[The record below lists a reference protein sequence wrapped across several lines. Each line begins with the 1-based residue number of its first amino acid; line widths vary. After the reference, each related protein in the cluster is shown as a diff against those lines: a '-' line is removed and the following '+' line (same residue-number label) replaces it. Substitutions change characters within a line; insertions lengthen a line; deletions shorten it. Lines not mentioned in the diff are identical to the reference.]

1 MPTVAHRWS
10 MLLALA
16 AASSCRNDAV
26 IAEVEKP
33 AAPQMQALL
42 DAYSMPTGALTAA
55 TLLEVVAGIP
65 PRIASVDAIQLDHR
79 VIDAAQAALRQL
91 QDRQAMVVAP
101 QAPLRKGVA
110 VAAEP
115 LTVEGQGYLEVTR
128 ICDGWGAFPVPDWN
142 NGFMQ
147 LTVGFTEQGVD
158 PVIWGGLT
166 LCKYRLGEHQIQLD
180 GVALDPNSGD
190 VRVYVG
196 SNVQL
201 ATFGTFPDPVL
212 VELLA
217 QVFVDGVE
225 VAGQLSFR
233 IDVNTRGIELLVPVT
248 GGNVLAAIDGTRA
261 NLVQVR
267 AANGLFQCDLAV
279 SRCTAPDGTTFGAP

>member
-1 MPTVAHRWS
+1 MPPAVRCWP
-10 MLLALA
+10 LLLVLA

-26 IAEVEKP
+26 ISEVEKP

-42 DAYSMPTGALTAA
+42 DAYAVPTGALTAA
-55 TLLEVVAGIP
+55 TLLELVAGIP
-65 PRIASVDAIQLDHR
+65 PRIASVDAIQLDRR

-91 QDRQAMVVAP
+91 QDRQPMVVAP
-101 QAPLRKGVA
+101 QAPLRQGVA

-128 ICDGWGAFPVPDWN
+128 ICDGWGALPVPDWN
-142 NGFMQ
+142 NGYMQ

-166 LCKYRLGEHQIQLD
+166 LCKYRLGEHQILLD
-180 GVALDPNSGD
+180 GVALDPSSGD

-196 SNVQL
+196 NNVQL
-201 ATFGTFPDPVL
+201 ATFGTFPEPVL
-212 VELLA
+212 VEVVA
-217 QVFVDGVE
+217 QVFVDGIE

-233 IDVNTRGIELLVPVT
+233 LDVNTRGLELLVPVT
-248 GGNVLAAIDGTRA
+248 GGHVLAAIGGTRA
-261 NLVQVR
+261 SVVQVR